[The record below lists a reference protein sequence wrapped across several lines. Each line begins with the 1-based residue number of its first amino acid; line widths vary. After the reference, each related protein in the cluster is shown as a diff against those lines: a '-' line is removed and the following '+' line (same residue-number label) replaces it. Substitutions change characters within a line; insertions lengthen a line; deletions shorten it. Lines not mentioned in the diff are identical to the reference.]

1 MQTLRTTWRDQGP
14 FVGAKM
20 VLLVSLTRTV
30 SRTSPLLSGTEKST
44 SLLAAQFN
52 CTNSDSDFLKE
63 RLFGLS
69 NPQGNHGESLKE
81 AHFHLDNTPTV
92 RITLQL
98 CYKADKMSAFVH
110 EISL

>member
-1 MQTLRTTWRDQGP
+1 MESYVPPTTILSFRTDQAQISRTTWHDHAP
-14 FVGAKM
+14 SAGARTA
-20 VLLVSLTRTV
+20 LLVSLTRTV

-44 SLLAAQFN
+44 LPTATAFGFTDLA
-52 CTNSDSDFLKE
+52 SDFLKE

-92 RITLQL
+92 CDLL
-98 CYKADKMSAFVH
+98 
-110 EISL
+110 